1 MQWTINVSSAHGQR
15 HRAYELGHD
24 TVRVG
29 RDRAL
34 EISLDNAA
42 VSRLHCTLS
51 RHGERVRVDD
61 SSRNGTY
68 IKVDGRWQ
76 RVHRASEWCGLPARL
91 RVADWTV
98 EVSAAAAP
106 PPVRHEEMTWEK
118 SVMLPRGHLQSAHEA
133 ILVFDLCESS
143 SIANRDD
150 HMAHHL
156 KRRLSQLA
164 EPVLAVHG
172 RRFFKST
179 GDGFLVT
186 FADPVA
192 ALAAAVE
199 LEQRIQNRNRR
210 TRNAPLHYRIALHH
224 GEVWAIDSGGDDIHG
239 NDVNITFRIEGV
251 QPDSFPHTAPD
262 LPPRDRILCSRA
274 FMAAVPS
281 TRLASALRGHV
292 ACGAARLKGITEPV
306 DVHWLQ
312 TTYSP
317 A

>member
-1 MQWTINVSSAHGQR
+1 MR
-15 HRAYELGHD
+15 L
-24 TVRVG
+24 G
-29 RDRAL
+29 RDLAL
-34 EISLDNAA
+34 EISPAAAA

-51 RHGERVRVDD
+51 RHGERVRVKD
-61 SSRNGTY
+61 SSRNGTF

-76 RVHRASEWCGLPARL
+76 RVHGASEWCGLPARL

-106 PPVRHEEMTWEK
+106 PPPMRHEEMIWEK
-118 SVMLPRGHLQSAHEA
+118 PIMLPRGHLQSAHEA

-156 KRRLSQLA
+156 KRRSSQLA
-164 EPVLAVHG
+164 DPVLAAHG

-186 FADPVA
+186 FADPGA
-192 ALAAAVE
+192 ALAAAIE
-199 LEQRIQNRNRR
+199 FEQRFQNRNQR
-210 TRNAPLHYRIALHH
+210 TRNALSHYRIARHH

-239 NDVNITFRIEGV
+239 NDVNIAFLSEGV
-251 QPDSFPHTAPD
+251 QPECLRHAAPA
-262 LPPRDRILCSRA
+262 LPPRDRILCSGA

-281 TRLASALRGHV
+281 TQLAGALRGHV

-306 DVHWLQ
+306 DIHWLQ

-317 A
+317 AG